1 MKKSLFFL
9 NMTIVLLLVTLVIA
23 AGSSTSSKTVPSDNF
38 ETDEVARDIA
48 EDIAKKKII
57 EKPKSLTAEQ
67 KNTAR
72 NICEKNKNRKER
84 IRCRLKYIKKHKEEF
99 KAPYNK
105 APEACRRLGKDKMK
119 RCKQFYEN
127 SQKCY
132 LKKGKYKNKCFK
144 RLANFA
150 KAKLK
155 DEKENK
161 NKKSRDYVILLLYDI
176 QEKIE
181 KAIENERVDADK
193 GAEAIDKIVEIKEDI
208 LNGIKKNDIKPKML
222 QLRTLLKDLKSKID
236 QNAN

>member
-9 NMTIVLLLVTLVIA
+9 NMAMVLLLVTSVIA
-23 AGSSTSSKTVPSDNF
+23 YSHSNTYSKTVPSDNF
-38 ETDEVARDIA
+38 KTDKVAKDIT
-48 EDIAKKKII
+48 KKKVM
-57 EKPKSLTAEQ
+57 EKPKRLTTKQ
-67 KNTAR
+67 KNAAR
-72 NICEKNKNRKER
+72 NVCENKKDRKER
-84 IRCRLKYIKKHKEEF
+84 IICRLKYIKKHKE
-99 KAPYNK
+99 KVGVPSNK
-105 APEACRRLGKDKMK
+105 APEACRGLGIDKK
-119 RCKQFYEN
+119 SRCKQLYKN
-127 SQKCY
+127 SKICY
-132 LKKGKYKNKCFK
+132 VKKGKDKNKCFK

-161 NKKSRDYVILLLYDI
+161 NKKSRDYVILLLSDI

-222 QLRTLLKDLKSKID
+222 QFRTLLKDLKSKID
-236 QNAN
+236 QDAN

>member
-9 NMTIVLLLVTLVIA
+9 NMAMVLLLVTSVIA

-38 ETDEVARDIA
+38 KTDEGAK
-48 EDIAKKKII
+48 DIAKKKII
-57 EKPKSLTAEQ
+57 VKPKSLTAEQ

-72 NICEKNKNRKER
+72 NICEKYKNRKER

-99 KAPYNK
+99 KAPDNK

-132 LKKGKYKNKCFK
+132 LKKGKSKNKCFK
-144 RLANFA
+144 HLANFA
-150 KAKLK
+150 NAKLK
-155 DEKENK
+155 DEKENKNK

-208 LNGIKKNDIKPKML
+208 LNGIKKNVIKPKML

>member
-1 MKKSLFFL
+1 
-9 NMTIVLLLVTLVIA
+9 
-23 AGSSTSSKTVPSDNF
+23 
-38 ETDEVARDIA
+38 
-48 EDIAKKKII
+48 
-57 EKPKSLTAEQ
+57 
-67 KNTAR
+67 
-72 NICEKNKNRKER
+72 
-84 IRCRLKYIKKHKEEF
+84 
-99 KAPYNK
+99 
-105 APEACRRLGKDKMK
+105 MK

-181 KAIENERVDADK
+181 LPKEGINP
-193 GAEAIDKIVEIKEDI
+193 IDEKEI
-208 LNGIKKNDIKPKML
+208 
-222 QLRTLLKDLKSKID
+222 DLSKIKD
-236 QNAN
+236 TDVGVNFDELFKEMGLDEDG

>member
-9 NMTIVLLLVTLVIA
+9 NMAIVLLLVTLVIA

-48 EDIAKKKII
+48 KKKII
-57 EKPKSLTAEQ
+57 EKPRILTTEQ
-67 KNTAR
+67 KNAAR
-72 NICEKNKNRKER
+72 NVCEGYEDRKGRTE
-84 IRCRLKYIKKHKEEF
+84 CRLRYIREHKEEF
-99 KAPYNK
+99 KASYDK
-105 APEACRRLGKDKMK
+105 APEACRGLSKAKIK
-119 RCKQFYEN
+119 RCKTFYKK

-132 LKKGKYKNKCFK
+132 VEKGRAKNKCFK

-155 DEKENK
+155 DEKVDK
-161 NKKSRDYVILLLYDI
+161 NKKSRDYVVLLLYDI

-181 KAIENERVDADK
+181 KAIENERVGVDK

-222 QLRTLLKDLKSKID
+222 QLRTLLKDLKSEMD
-236 QNAN
+236 QDAN

>member
-9 NMTIVLLLVTLVIA
+9 NMIMVLLLVTSVIA
-23 AGSSTSSKTVPSDNF
+23 AGSSTSSKTVPSVL
-38 ETDEVARDIA
+38 ETDEVAKDIT
-48 EDIAKKKII
+48 KKKII

-67 KNTAR
+67 KNAMR
-72 NICEKNKNRKER
+72 DACENKKDRKER

-105 APEACRRLGKDKMK
+105 APEACRGLGIDKK
-119 RCKQFYEN
+119 SRCKQFYKN

-150 KAKLK
+150 KTKLK
-155 DEKENK
+155 DEKENKNK